1 MGKQL
6 KQRGEYETNGYF
18 EEKIE
23 QNFKNRYEKKI
34 EKYKKEHEKEIE
46 HVKSIE
52 EQYIEEQ
59 YDEDLIDY
67 DALFKAL
74 TKWA

>member
-1 MGKQL
+1 MKQ
-6 KQRGEYETNGYF
+6 KVKSNF
-18 EEKIE
+18 EEKME
-23 QNFKNRYEKKI
+23 QNLKKCYEKKI

-52 EQYIEEQ
+52 KQ
-59 YDEDLIDY
+59 YDKDLIDY
-67 DALFKAL
+67 DALFKSL

>member
-1 MGKQL
+1 MLNKGA
-6 KQRGEYETNGYF
+6 NSGYYTF
-18 EEKIE
+18 R
-23 QNFKNRYEKKI
+23 NLSI

-52 EQYIEEQ
+52 EQLKESMEAQ
-59 YDEDLIDY
+59 YDKDLIDY
-67 DALFKAL
+67 DALFKSL

>member
-1 MGKQL
+1 MKQMV
-6 KQRGEYETNGYF
+6 KSDF

-52 EQYIEEQ
+52 EQY
-59 YDEDLIDY
+59 DEDLIDY

>member
-1 MGKQL
+1 MKQ
-6 KQRGEYETNGYF
+6 KVKSNF
-18 EEKIE
+18 EEKME
-23 QNFKNRYEKKI
+23 QNLKNYYEKKI

-52 EQYIEEQ
+52 EQLKESMEAQ
-59 YDEDLIDY
+59 YDKDLIDY
-67 DALFKAL
+67 DALFKSL